1 MPKSYI
7 IAILIIINLI
17 AFIVSGIDKYKAK
30 HRKWRISEKTLFILG
45 IVGGCPGLY
54 ISFFLFKHKTKHLKF
69 MVGIPAIFVMQ
80 ILAFLLV
87 IK

>member
-1 MPKSYI
+1 MPKNYI
-7 IAILIIINLI
+7 ILILIIINLI
-17 AFIVSGIDKYKAK
+17 AFVVSGIDKYKAK
-30 HRKWRISEKTLFILG
+30 HKKWRISEKTLFILG

-69 MVGIPAIFVMQ
+69 MVGIPAIFVIQ
-80 ILAFLLV
+80 VLAFYLL